1 MGKRT
6 PISCL
11 AFTSAR
17 SKAGSHVTGQTPFP
31 WQSPPQDEH
40 LPQRLVLRNDG
51 WWRVQSR
58 SFPRAC
64 PSGSAHH
71 FARPSCWKSLVS
83 LVVGCRWGAPAA
95 PLPSRLL
102 CVLWT
107 LQGGGPSKTRQEGL
121 RCPACLTSPLLVT
134 PLNPGLLA
142 QPPPA
147 CGTNYVLIPEEVS
160 ET

>member
-1 MGKRT
+1 MTVGGESNLEVSLEHVHSEVLIT
-6 PISCL
+6 LP
-11 AFTSAR
+11 AHP
-17 SKAGSHVTGQTPFP
+17 AGSHS
-31 WQSPPQDEH
+31 SPS
-40 LPQRLVLRNDG
+40 
-51 WWRVQSR
+51 W
-58 SFPRAC
+58 
-64 PSGSAHH
+64 
-71 FARPSCWKSLVS
+71 
-83 LVVGCRWGAPAA
+83 WGAPAA

-102 CVLWT
+102 CVLWM

-134 PLNPGLLA
+134 PPNPGLHA